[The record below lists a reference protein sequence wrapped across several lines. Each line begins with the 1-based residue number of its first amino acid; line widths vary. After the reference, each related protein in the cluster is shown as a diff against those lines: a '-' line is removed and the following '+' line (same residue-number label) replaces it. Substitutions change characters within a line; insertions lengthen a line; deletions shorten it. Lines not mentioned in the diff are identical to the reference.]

1 MSQNRLPDGL
11 MLALGGL
18 AVKWLGLREQAQD
31 RAPLTRQRWRRGM
44 AIAISLLLSVAL
56 VTLPVAPARATIRQL
71 EEAPEQV
78 VYQSRYTL
86 KDQYGNRWQ
95 AIAFNRIRPD
105 GTRHVYL
112 RLVGFPGAVAI
123 DRTQPLQLTNPLGT
137 TLTAADASNKIFTD
151 TTNPEP
157 HVGQYD
163 LQPLLGSL
171 QAELPLQLTLPTQDD
186 DPVRLAIASPVIA
199 EWLDIAQRS

>member
-1 MSQNRLPDGL
+1 
-11 MLALGGL
+11 
-18 AVKWLGLREQAQD
+18 
-31 RAPLTRQRWRRGM
+31 M
-44 AIAISLLLSVAL
+44 AIAISLLLAVAL
-56 VTLPVAPARATIRQL
+56 VTLPVAPAWATIRQL
-71 EEAPEQV
+71 EEAPGQV
-78 VYQSRYTL
+78 VYQSRHTL

-95 AIAFNRIRPD
+95 AIAFSRIRPD

-163 LQPLLGSL
+163 LQPLLDNL
-171 QAELPLQLTLPTQDD
+171 QAELPLQLTLPTQSS